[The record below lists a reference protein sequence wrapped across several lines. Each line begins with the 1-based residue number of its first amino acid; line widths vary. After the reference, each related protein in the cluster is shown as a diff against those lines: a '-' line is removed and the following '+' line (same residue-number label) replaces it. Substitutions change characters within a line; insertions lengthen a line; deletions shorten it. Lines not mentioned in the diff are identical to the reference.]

1 MSQDMNSEDKKQM
14 KSFGEFTEAKAPSI
28 GKKGMVQGKDGK
40 NYKIEMI
47 PSNRSIEFKIT
58 NEFGDFETISVGQLA
73 KKFR

>member
-1 MSQDMNSEDKKQM
+1 M